1 LILKPVGKGKLSKR
15 DGEKMG
21 FPVFPLQWTDPQ
33 TGEVSKGYRE
43 DGYFPEAFINLLALL
58 GWNPGTEQELF
69 SMQELIDAFDLRR
82 VGKSGSK
89 FDPEKAKWFNHQYM
103 MVKDDYELAEIFDS
117 FLRTKNI
124 KAEKDYI
131 VKVVGMLKERA
142 TFITDIWDQG
152 YYFFKAPDEYDAKTV
167 KKRWKTGVPEIMAEI
182 LDFLKAYNGEWHA
195 VPLKEQFSAFVNK
208 KEWDFGVV
216 MNAFR
221 LCIVGAAM
229 GADLFEIC
237 EMIGRDETISRI
249 QKALNTLEVK

>member
-1 LILKPVGKGKLSKR
+1 
-15 DGEKMG
+15 
-21 FPVFPLQWTDPQ
+21 
-33 TGEVSKGYRE
+33 
-43 DGYFPEAFINLLALL
+43 
-58 GWNPGTEQELF
+58 
-69 SMQELIDAFDLRR
+69 
-82 VGKSGSK
+82 
-89 FDPEKAKWFNHQYM
+89 
-103 MVKDDYELAEIFDS
+103 
-117 FLRTKNI
+117 
-124 KAEKDYI
+124 
-131 VKVVGMLKERA
+131 
-142 TFITDIWDQG
+142 
-152 YYFFKAPDEYDAKTV
+152 
-167 KKRWKTGVPEIMAEI
+167 MAEI